1 MGISEIGEGSMS
13 ERMGLNVYKDIRKTV
28 LDRRFL
34 KVHGFKRDRIAEYVN
49 DVHFIDTLNTLLDQ
63 KDFSC
68 KGTLQLFA
76 PLLNRMAQDHEPED
90 WLAYIYQFALN
101 QSFPSAVTVELNP
114 QLKNPCV
121 LYLEVLKV
129 ILNYQKKSDDKSFQ
143 SVYPFYF

>member
-76 PLLNRMAQDHEPED
+76 PLLNRMAQDHDQKIGLHTFTNLHLISP
-90 WLAYIYQFALN
+90 
-101 QSFPSAVTVELNP
+101 FP
-114 QLKNPCV
+114 V
-121 LYLEVLKV
+121 L
-129 ILNYQKKSDDKSFQ
+129 
-143 SVYPFYF
+143 